1 MALGFALFA
10 LLEHKY
16 LSLKGLNVRLYLG
29 RSLQVAQVRF

>member
-1 MALGFALFA
+1 MALAFALFA

-16 LSLKGLNVRLYLG
+16 LSLKGLNVFLYLG